1 MEKLQEDFE
10 NSLLEIVNEY
20 DKKGLSTHDQI
31 SILSYIY
38 FELCNKIFM
47 DVRIGY
53 THILSLIMQRILFDM
68 HDDGQEN
75 TKKILH

>member
-1 MEKLQEDFE
+1 MEKLQENFE
-10 NSLLEIVNEY
+10 NSLLEVVDEY
-20 DKKGLSTHDQI
+20 DRKGLSIHDQI

-53 THILSLIMQRILFDM
+53 THVLSIVIQRILFDM
-68 HDDGQEN
+68 EGNKKN

>member
-1 MEKLQEDFE
+1 MEKLQENFE
-10 NSLLEIVNEY
+10 NSLLEVVDEY
-20 DKKGLSTHDQI
+20 DRKGLSIHDQI

-53 THILSLIMQRILFDM
+53 THVLSIVIQRILFDM
-68 HDDGQEN
+68 EGNKKD

>member
-10 NSLLEIVNEY
+10 NSLLEVVDEY
-20 DKKGLSTHDQI
+20 HKKGLSTHDQI

-53 THILSLIMQRILFDM
+53 THVLSIIIQRILFDM
-68 HDDGQEN
+68 EGNKKD

>member
-1 MEKLQEDFE
+1 MEKLQENFE
-10 NSLLEIVNEY
+10 NSLLEVVDEY
-20 DKKGLSTHDQI
+20 DRKGLSIHDQI

-53 THILSLIMQRILFDM
+53 THVLSIIIQRILFDM
-68 HDDGQEN
+68 EGNKKD